1 MKISP
6 IIIVACVVGVVLLVL
21 LARKRVTI
29 APTYSVTSH
38 DIPEVISQLDR
49 SSQNGHFAVLMFV
62 PPGSTDGE
70 AVNLQYS
77 IESGTVGMDWV
88 LLGPRNIA
96 DREKISEF
104 ASKLGH
110 PLDEREMNGVHYL
123 RVTGSSISELGA
135 KIIQDFYHISPD
147 TKLEM
152 ITEGFKW
159 QP

>member
-1 MKISP
+1 MKIAP
-6 IIIVACVVGVVLLVL
+6 IIIVACIVGVALLVL
-21 LARKRVTI
+21 LARKKISI
-29 APTYSVTSH
+29 APTYSVTSR

-62 PPGSTDGE
+62 PPSSTDGE

-88 LLGPRNIA
+88 LIGPRNIA

-110 PLDEREMNGVHYL
+110 RLDEREMNGVHYL
-123 RVTGSSISELGA
+123 RVTGSGISELGA
-135 KIIQDFYHISPD
+135 KIIQDFYHISPG

-159 QP
+159 QS